1 MNALSLNKAN
11 DDNLEEIIE
20 TDIKELDEKIEN
32 LKSKMEMMDKI
43 KLNKKN

>member
-11 DDNLEEIIE
+11 DDNFDEIIE
-20 TDIKELDEKIEN
+20 TDIKQLDEKIEN

-43 KLNKKN
+43 KLKKN